1 MPFVVAVDTN
11 IWVSAFLT
19 PHGYLARI
27 RGYWHANRFGVV
39 LCMEL
44 LTELA
49 QVLTRPKLQTKYG
62 YSTEEVTVY
71 LRSVAELANIVKIT
85 GTLNLC
91 RDSDDDMLIETAI
104 TGNATHIISR
114 DEDITRDANVVHYL
128 EERGIQALTIS
139 RFLRELEESR

>member
-1 MPFVVAVDTN
+1 
-11 IWVSAFLT
+11 
-19 PHGYLARI
+19 
-27 RGYWHANRFGVV
+27 
-39 LCMEL
+39 MEL

-49 QVLTRPKLQTKYG
+49 QVLARPKLQTKYG

-71 LRSVAELANIVKIT
+71 LRSVAELANIVTIT

-128 EERGIQALTIS
+128 KERGIQALTIS
-139 RFLRELEESR
+139 RFLLKLEEQN

>member
-1 MPFVVAVDTN
+1 MPFIIAVDTN

-19 PHGYLARI
+19 PQGYPARI
-27 RGYWHANRFGVV
+27 RRYWQANRFGVV
-39 LCMEL
+39 SCLEL

-49 QVLTRPKLQTKYG
+49 QVLTRPKLQSKYG
-62 YSTEEVTVY
+62 YSAGEVTVY

-104 TGNATHIISR
+104 MGNATHIISR

-128 EERGIQALTIS
+128 EERGIQALTIN
-139 RFLRELEESR
+139 RFLRELEK